1 MYQGSYSINMD
12 AKGRLA
18 IPTKVRELLLADC
31 AGRIVVTAHTE
42 EKCLLIYP
50 EQEWDQLLPSI
61 KALPNRNK
69 TAAKMQRLLLGYA
82 TPLEIDESNGR
93 ILMSPTLRDFAGLD
107 KKLMLV
113 GQLNKYELWSED
125 EWSAYLSADND
136 DDEEVPE
143 EVSAFNL

>member
-1 MYQGSYSINMD
+1 MYQGSFSINMD

-18 IPTKVRELLLADC
+18 IPTKVRELLLSDC
-31 AGRIVVTAHTE
+31 SGRVVVTAHTE

-50 EQEWDQLLPSI
+50 EHEWNQLLPSI

-69 TAAKMQRLLLGYA
+69 KAAKMQRLLLGYA

-93 ILMSPTLRDFAGLD
+93 ILMSPTLREFAGLD

-125 EWSAYLSADND
+125 EWSAYLSAED